1 MVGHRRMQIDFST
14 LLFAAILTITV
25 AVLGERWLSRRRH
38 RELSRQRFLAFVQAW
53 ESEVRIGFH
62 SSLGLHG
69 RVAELFL
76 IRSPSFAAEQ
86 VPMQECY
93 GRGEK
98 WKEFRILCDRISI
111 MTLDQ
116 IDSREGNSDLLSAVR
131 ALISFV
137 VKN

>member
-1 MVGHRRMQIDFST
+1 
-14 LLFAAILTITV
+14 
-25 AVLGERWLSRRRH
+25 
-38 RELSRQRFLAFVQAW
+38 
-53 ESEVRIGFH
+53 
-62 SSLGLHG
+62 
-69 RVAELFL
+69 
-76 IRSPSFAAEQ
+76 
-86 VPMQECY
+86 MQECY

-116 IDSREGNSDLLSAVR
+116 IDSREGNSDLLNAVR